1 LHVDAQWTSKLDT
14 EPTLGKDWDFWDCI
28 DRCCVAHCRAGK
40 NGSCDRDCRLE
51 TRAIYSFA
59 PSRRSLNPWKHLTL
73 LLPKQVNTVA
83 LFCGLHEWAPRE
95 NEAAPWMYRP
105 ESDSRQDKL
114 FFDDIISLEISFRD
128 LAFNSSFA
136 FTRAS
141 AFDPDAR
148 RNYSLPSIR
157 VEDTR
162 LEKLLGFSWRDT
174 CVRAVIIWTR
184 ERGFSDRGF
193 LFLRESIRLLRLDWI
208 PRAVLRSRVKDT
220 NTNTHRHEFQ
230 G

>member
-1 LHVDAQWTSKLDT
+1 
-14 EPTLGKDWDFWDCI
+14 
-28 DRCCVAHCRAGK
+28 
-40 NGSCDRDCRLE
+40 
-51 TRAIYSFA
+51 
-59 PSRRSLNPWKHLTL
+59 
-73 LLPKQVNTVA
+73 
-83 LFCGLHEWAPRE
+83 
-95 NEAAPWMYRP
+95 MYRP

-162 LEKLLGFSWRDT
+162 LEKLLGFS
-174 CVRAVIIWTR
+174 
-184 ERGFSDRGF
+184 
-193 LFLRESIRLLRLDWI
+193 
-208 PRAVLRSRVKDT
+208 
-220 NTNTHRHEFQ
+220 
-230 G
+230 